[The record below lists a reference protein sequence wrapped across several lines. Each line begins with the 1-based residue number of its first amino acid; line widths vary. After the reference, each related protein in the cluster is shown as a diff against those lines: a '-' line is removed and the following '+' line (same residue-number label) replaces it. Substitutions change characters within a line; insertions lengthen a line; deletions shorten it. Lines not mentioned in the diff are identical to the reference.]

1 MLPIRKQIKYNGR
14 TLFFSAWGSGPV
26 VVLLHG
32 FGESAAVWKHQVQ
45 ALQKDYK
52 VYLPD
57 LPGTGDSE
65 LSDNMSL
72 DGIADSIAGLL
83 QAEKV
88 NSCILIGHSMGGYIA
103 LAFAEKYGGM
113 LRGLGLFH
121 SSAFADNEEKI
132 ATRQKGIQFMK
143 QHGAY
148 EFLKTS
154 IPNLYSSATK
164 ENQPALVQEHLSL
177 VKDMKAAA
185 LISYYEAMMQRP
197 DRSGILKNALF
208 PVLIVLGAE
217 DTAVPMEQGLKQ
229 CSLPN
234 LSYIHILYRSGHMG
248 MVEEPEKSN
257 ELLTGFVSFTLETTA
272 T

>member
-1 MLPIRKQIKYNGR
+1 MRKHFKHNGR

-32 FGESAAVWKHQVQ
+32 FGELAAIWKHQAR
-45 ALQKDYK
+45 ALQNAYK

-57 LPGTGDSE
+57 LPGSGDSE
-65 LSDNMSL
+65 MLDNMSL
-72 DGIADSIAGLL
+72 EGIADSIACLL
-83 QAEKV
+83 KAENV
-88 NSCILIGHSMGGYIA
+88 SSCILVGHSMGGYIA

-132 ATRQKGIQFMK
+132 ATRQKGISFLE

-148 EFLKTS
+148 EFLKMS
-154 IPNLYSSATK
+154 VPNLYSAATK
-164 ENQPALVQEHLSL
+164 EKHPALVPEHLSL
-177 VKDMKAAA
+177 VKNMKAAA
-185 LISYYEAMMQRP
+185 LISYYKAMIQRP
-197 DRSGILKNALF
+197 DRTGILENARF
-208 PVLIVLGAE
+208 PVLIVLGQE
-217 DTAVPMEQGLKQ
+217 DTAVPIEQGLKQ
-229 CSLPN
+229 CSIPN
-234 LSYIHILYRSGHMG
+234 LSYIHILDRSGHMG